1 MTKTILYIEDNED
14 NVKIAKKI
22 LLRAGYVIYIAWN
35 GPEGIAMVED
45 CSPDLIICDYHLPD
59 MNGPEVI
66 EHIRS
71 IDKVKDIPI
80 IMFTADIY
88 TRAASIEAGAN
99 AYLNK
104 PIRRNQLI
112 STVEALLVSND

>member
-14 NVKIAKKI
+14 NATIAEKI
-22 LLRAGYVIYIAWN
+22 LLRAGYIVHIAWD

-45 CSPDLIICDYHLPD
+45 CDPDLIICDYHLPE
-59 MNGPEVI
+59 MNGPQVI

-80 IMFTADIY
+80 IMYTADIY
-88 TRAASIEAGAN
+88 TRTSSIDAGAN

-104 PIRRNQLI
+104 PIRRNQLV
-112 STVEALLVSND
+112 STIESLLVSND